1 MLLNAVGI
9 LLCPFI
15 GLAISHKVIVGK
27 VGRAVG
33 VVVLLIVGRVVGVG
47 DCHELVGQAKVQMAL
62 VQVSVP
68 VVAGVVPGQVHLAP
82 FAVDLYGVPGVAVAG
97 DAAVG
102 DACCVKEPGVDAL
115 VALAGA
121 LVAREAAFG
130 RAPVEA
136 VVVLQ
141 LVERPVVEPQRHVVF
156 RAVCLLPA
164 LDHGVVDDLRD
175 AGAGGV
181 VYGHLRRG
189 AQVVDPLVVLGV
201 VSVVVHKVEVDA
213 VRARCREVEG
223 KVVARGAQAVVAGP
237 CLARRVADALLAAAV
252 PIGGHVHAR
261 LGLGRAVGLGYV
273 EGRRGAR
280 GGVVPRDGEGDAV
293 LGCRGG
299 VGVGGCCCGCDG
311 LGGGGGLGSE
321 GWGGGGGCGGG
332 VGCGRGACGVGVCG
346 VGLAGVRGG
355 GGAVVGRCVCCGRVC
370 AGSVLGLARVAG
382 RGVCLHLLVCGRLRL
397 NRFRYGCHGHRRAD
411 HGRARDRAEKVVK
424 GSFHSGASR

>member
-1 MLLNAVGI
+1 MGN
-9 LLCPFI
+9 
-15 GLAISHKVIVGK
+15 
-27 VGRAVG
+27 
-33 VVVLLIVGRVVGVG
+33 
-47 DCHELVGQAKVQMAL
+47 CHELVGQAKVQMAL
-62 VQVSVP
+62 VQVPVP

-102 DACCVKEPGVDAL
+102 DGRGVKELGVDAL

-130 RAPVEA
+130 RASVEA

-164 LDHGVVDDLRD
+164 LGHGVVDDLRD
-175 AGAGGV
+175 AWAGGV

-213 VRARCREVEG
+213 VRARCREVKG
-223 KVVARGAQAVVAGP
+223 KVVARGAQAAVAAP
-237 CLARRVADALLAAAV
+237 CRARRVTDAFLTAAV
-252 PIGGHVHAR
+252 PIGGYVHAR

-280 GGVVPRDGEGDAV
+280 GGVVPRYGEGDAV
-293 LGCRGG
+293 LACGGGMGVAGFCRGG
-299 VGVGGCCCGCDG
+299 DRLGRAVG
-311 LGGGGGLGSE
+311 LGAE
-321 GWGGGGGCGGG
+321 GWGGGGG
-332 VGCGRGACGVGVCG
+332 RGVCG
-346 VGLAGVRGG
+346 VG
-355 GGAVVGRCVCCGRVC
+355 GAVSAFRVGCAGADGCCGAVLYGICCRICSGAVFSLAC
-370 AGSVLGLARVAG
+370 AAA
-382 RGVCLHLLVCGRLRL
+382 RGVGLRL
-397 NRFRYGCHGHRRAD
+397 LLCGCLRLGGFRNGCHGHRRAD
-411 HGRARDRAEKVVK
+411 HGRARDRAEQVVK

>member
-1 MLLNAVGI
+1 M
-9 LLCPFI
+9 
-15 GLAISHKVIVGK
+15 
-27 VGRAVG
+27 
-33 VVVLLIVGRVVGVG
+33 
-47 DCHELVGQAKVQMAL
+47 
-62 VQVSVP
+62 
-68 VVAGVVPGQVHLAP
+68 
-82 FAVDLYGVPGVAVAG
+82 AVAG

-102 DACCVKEPGVDAL
+102 DARGVKELGVDAL

-130 RAPVEA
+130 RAPVKA

-164 LDHGVVDDLRD
+164 QVNGVVDDLRD
-175 AGAGGV
+175 AWACGV

-223 KVVARGAQAVVAGP
+223 EVVARGAQAVVAGP
-237 CLARRVADALLAAAV
+237 CLARRIADALLAAAV
-252 PIGGHVHAR
+252 PVGGHVHAR
-261 LGLGRAVGLGYV
+261 LGLGRAACLGYV

-293 LGCRGG
+293 LGRGGG
-299 VGVGGCCCGCDG
+299 VGGGGVCCGGCCGGCRG
-311 LGGGGGLGSE
+311 RGGGGGLGSE
-321 GWGGGGGCGGG
+321 GWGGGAGCGGG
-332 VGCGRGACGVGVCG
+332 AVSAFRVDCGGAGGCCSAVLYVICCRICVGAVFGPAYVAARG
-346 VGLAGVRGG
+346 VGLRLLLGG
-355 GGAVVGRCVCCGRVC
+355 F
-370 AGSVLGLARVAG
+370 
-382 RGVCLHLLVCGRLRL
+382 LRL
-397 NRFRYGCHGHRRAD
+397 NRLRNGCHRHRCAD
-411 HGRARDRAEKVVK
+411 HGRARDRAEQVVK

>member
-1 MLLNAVGI
+1 MT
-9 LLCPFI
+9 
-15 GLAISHKVIVGK
+15 
-27 VGRAVG
+27 
-33 VVVLLIVGRVVGVG
+33 
-47 DCHELVGQAKVQMAL
+47 
-62 VQVSVP
+62 
-68 VVAGVVPGQVHLAP
+68 
-82 FAVDLYGVPGVAVAG
+82 VAG

-102 DACCVKEPGVDAL
+102 DARGVKELGVDAL
-115 VALAGA
+115 VALAGT

-141 LVERPVVEPQRHVVF
+141 PVERPVVEPQRHVVF

-164 LDHGVVDDLRD
+164 QGHGVVDDLRD
-175 AGAGGV
+175 AWAGGV
-181 VYGHLRRG
+181 VYSHLRRG

-213 VRARCREVEG
+213 VRARCREVKG

-237 CLARRVADALLAAAV
+237 CRARRVADAFMAAAV

-273 EGRRGAR
+273 ESRRGAR

-299 VGVGGCCCGCDG
+299 VGVGGLWRGGDCGGRGVG
-311 LGGGGGLGSE
+311 LGAE
-321 GWGGGGGCGGG
+321 GWGGGCGGR
-332 VGCGRGACGVGVCG
+332 VGC
-346 VGLAGVRGG
+346 G
-355 GGAVVGRCVCCGRVC
+355 GGAVVAFRVDCAGAGGCCGAVLCGICCRICVGAVFRIAC
-370 AGSVLGLARVAG
+370 VAARGAG
-382 RGVCLHLLVCGRLRL
+382 LRL
-397 NRFRYGCHGHRRAD
+397 LLGCCPRLHGFRDDWHRQRRAD
-411 HGRARDRAEKVVK
+411 YGRARDRAEQVVK

>member
-1 MLLNAVGI
+1 M
-9 LLCPFI
+9 
-15 GLAISHKVIVGK
+15 
-27 VGRAVG
+27 
-33 VVVLLIVGRVVGVG
+33 
-47 DCHELVGQAKVQMAL
+47 
-62 VQVSVP
+62 
-68 VVAGVVPGQVHLAP
+68 
-82 FAVDLYGVPGVAVAG
+82 AVAG

-102 DACCVKEPGVDAL
+102 DACCVKELGVDAL

-164 LDHGVVDDLRD
+164 LGHGVVDDLRD
-175 AGAGGV
+175 AWAGGV

-213 VRARCREVEG
+213 VRARCREVKG

-237 CLARRVADALLAAAV
+237 CLARRVTDAFLAAAV
-252 PIGGHVHAR
+252 PIGGYVHAR
-261 LGLGRAVGLGYV
+261 LGLGRAVALGYV

-299 VGVGGCCCGCDG
+299 VGVGGLRRGGDG
-311 LGGGGGLGSE
+311 LGREVGLGAE
-321 GWGGGGGCGGG
+321 GWGGGGCGGG
-332 VGCGRGACGVGVCG
+332 AGIGGVGVFRVDCADAGGCCGAVLYGICCRICVGVVFSLACVAVRG
-346 VGLAGVRGG
+346 VGLRLLLGG
-355 GGAVVGRCVCCGRVC
+355 F
-370 AGSVLGLARVAG
+370 
-382 RGVCLHLLVCGRLRL
+382 LRL
-397 NRFRYGCHGHRRAD
+397 NRLRNGCHRHRRAD
-411 HGRARDRAEKVVK
+411 HGRARDRAEQVVK

>member
-1 MLLNAVGI
+1 M
-9 LLCPFI
+9 
-15 GLAISHKVIVGK
+15 
-27 VGRAVG
+27 
-33 VVVLLIVGRVVGVG
+33 
-47 DCHELVGQAKVQMAL
+47 
-62 VQVSVP
+62 
-68 VVAGVVPGQVHLAP
+68 
-82 FAVDLYGVPGVAVAG
+82 AVAG

-102 DACCVKEPGVDAL
+102 DVRGVKEFGVDAL

-141 LVERPVVEPQRHVVF
+141 LVERPVVKPQRHVVF
-156 RAVCLLPA
+156 RAVCLLSA
-164 LDHGVVDDLRD
+164 QVHGVVDDLRD
-175 AGAGGV
+175 AWAGGI
-181 VYGHLRRG
+181 VYGHLRCG

-237 CLARRVADALLAAAV
+237 CRARRVADAFLAAAV

-299 VGVGGCCCGCDG
+299 VGVAG
-311 LGGGGGLGSE
+311 L
-321 GWGGGGGCGGG
+321 
-332 VGCGRGACGVGVCG
+332 
-346 VGLAGVRGG
+346 
-355 GGAVVGRCVCCGRVC
+355 
-370 AGSVLGLARVAG
+370 
-382 RGVCLHLLVCGRLRL
+382 
-397 NRFRYGCHGHRRAD
+397 
-411 HGRARDRAEKVVK
+411 
-424 GSFHSGASR
+424 

>member
-1 MLLNAVGI
+1 M
-9 LLCPFI
+9 
-15 GLAISHKVIVGK
+15 
-27 VGRAVG
+27 
-33 VVVLLIVGRVVGVG
+33 
-47 DCHELVGQAKVQMAL
+47 
-62 VQVSVP
+62 
-68 VVAGVVPGQVHLAP
+68 
-82 FAVDLYGVPGVAVAG
+82 AVAG
-97 DAAVG
+97 DAPVG
-102 DACCVKEPGVDAL
+102 DARGVKELGVDAL

-164 LDHGVVDDLRD
+164 QVHGVVDDLRD
-175 AGAGGV
+175 AWPGGV
-181 VYGHLRRG
+181 VCGHLRRG
-189 AQVVDPLVVLGV
+189 AQVVNPLVVLGV

-213 VRARCREVEG
+213 VRARCREVKG

-237 CLARRVADALLAAAV
+237 CRARRVADAFLAAAV

-293 LGCRGG
+293 LACRGG
-299 VGVGGCCCGCDG
+299 VGIAGFCCGGNRLGRAVG
-311 LGGGGGLGSE
+311 LGAE
-321 GWGGGGGCGGG
+321 GWGVGCGGG
-332 VGCGRGACGVGVCG
+332 AVSAFRVDGAGAGGCCGAVLYGICCRICVGAVFSLACVAARG
-346 VGLAGVRGG
+346 VGLRLL
-355 GGAVVGRCVCCGRVC
+355 
-370 AGSVLGLARVAG
+370 LG
-382 RGVCLHLLVCGRLRL
+382 CWSRLYG
-397 NRFRYGCHGHRRAD
+397 FRDGCHGHRRAD
-411 HGRARDRAEKVVK
+411 HGRARDRAKQVVK

>member
-1 MLLNAVGI
+1 MT
-9 LLCPFI
+9 
-15 GLAISHKVIVGK
+15 
-27 VGRAVG
+27 
-33 VVVLLIVGRVVGVG
+33 
-47 DCHELVGQAKVQMAL
+47 
-62 VQVSVP
+62 
-68 VVAGVVPGQVHLAP
+68 
-82 FAVDLYGVPGVAVAG
+82 VAG

-102 DACCVKEPGVDAL
+102 DARGVKELGVDAL

-141 LVERPVVEPQRHVVF
+141 LVERPVVEPQGHVVF

-164 LDHGVVDDLRD
+164 LGHGVVDDLRD
-175 AGAGGV
+175 ARAGGV

-237 CLARRVADALLAAAV
+237 CRARRVADAFMAAAV
-252 PIGGHVHAR
+252 PVGGHVHAR

-299 VGVGGCCCGCDG
+299 VGVGGLWRGGDCGG
-311 LGGGGGLGSE
+311 RGGGLGTE
-321 GWGGGGGCGGG
+321 GWGGG
-332 VGCGRGACGVGVCG
+332 VGCGGGAVSAFRVDCVGAGGCCGAVLCGICCRICVGAVFSLACVSARG
-346 VGLAGVRGG
+346 VGLRLLLG
-355 GGAVVGRCVCCGRVC
+355 CC
-370 AGSVLGLARVAG
+370 
-382 RGVCLHLLVCGRLRL
+382 LRL
-397 NRFRYGCHGHRRAD
+397 DGFRDG
-411 HGRARDRAEKVVK
+411 
-424 GSFHSGASR
+424 

>member
-1 MLLNAVGI
+1 M
-9 LLCPFI
+9 
-15 GLAISHKVIVGK
+15 
-27 VGRAVG
+27 
-33 VVVLLIVGRVVGVG
+33 
-47 DCHELVGQAKVQMAL
+47 
-62 VQVSVP
+62 
-68 VVAGVVPGQVHLAP
+68 
-82 FAVDLYGVPGVAVAG
+82 AVAG

-102 DACCVKEPGVDAL
+102 DARGVMELGVDAL

-156 RAVCLLPA
+156 RAVCFLPA
-164 LDHGVVDDLRD
+164 QVH
-175 AGAGGV
+175 GV

-223 KVVARGAQAVVAGP
+223 KVVARGAQAAVAGP
-237 CLARRVADALLAAAV
+237 CRARRVADAFLAAAV

-280 GGVVPRDGEGDAV
+280 WGVVPRDGEGDAV
-293 LGCRGG
+293 LGCGGG
-299 VGVGGCCCGCDG
+299 VGVGG
-311 LGGGGGLGSE
+311 L
-321 GWGGGGGCGGG
+321 
-332 VGCGRGACGVGVCG
+332 
-346 VGLAGVRGG
+346 
-355 GGAVVGRCVCCGRVC
+355 
-370 AGSVLGLARVAG
+370 
-382 RGVCLHLLVCGRLRL
+382 
-397 NRFRYGCHGHRRAD
+397 
-411 HGRARDRAEKVVK
+411 
-424 GSFHSGASR
+424 